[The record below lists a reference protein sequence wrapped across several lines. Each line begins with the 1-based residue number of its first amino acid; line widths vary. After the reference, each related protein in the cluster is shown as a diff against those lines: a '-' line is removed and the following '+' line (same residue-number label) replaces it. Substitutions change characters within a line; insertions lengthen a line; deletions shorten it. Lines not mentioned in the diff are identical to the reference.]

1 MNRKGNGMQVYFDT
15 SLWLSKK
22 GRPCKV
28 RQDTDAVFTEGGLT
42 RCVPTVYCFKQ
53 GIVFDILTVVEEKEI
68 AEYFEKYKGLEKKA
82 DSLSDTQVQQIMQE
96 NPYQN
101 VALKGIWLNG
111 EKEQD
116 ISFSSTGYLPLV
128 REKESRSMIRLIRE
142 AYSDYLGEA
151 ACFFCQRVCVK
162 TKQDFTVCKLNSI
175 RLEVDR
181 KHKIYVLD
189 EETSAAPGEEGCMQ
203 FIHPLTHI
211 RHRVYIYDAKKLD
224 APGVFD
230 GRLEYSLA
238 TAEIVPGLGKDEQ
251 LKFGS
256 SISCTASDKKKG
268 AVSIVGGQSS
278 GPVSVFFA
286 GRKTEQKSRYGG
298 DMQPCFSKPYWKDER
313 DSMSGKF
320 CLTGLECLV
329 EEEQIIDMFPDE
341 QPGGQERRGG
351 RV

>member
-1 MNRKGNGMQVYFDT
+1 MSPQYTALNR
-15 SLWLSKK
+15 
-22 GRPCKV
+22 
-28 RQDTDAVFTEGGLT
+28 GLFLT
-42 RCVPTVYCFKQ
+42 FS
-53 GIVFDILTVVEEKEI
+53 TVVEETDMVLVNI
-68 AEYFEKYKGLEKKA
+68 FEKYKGWEKIA
-82 DSLSDTQVQQIMQE
+82 DSLSDTQVQKIMQE

-101 VALKGIWLNG
+101 VAIKGIWLNG

-116 ISFSSTGYLPLV
+116 ISFCSTGYLPLV
-128 REKESRSMIRLIRE
+128 REEKSRSMIRVIRE
-142 AYSDYLGEA
+142 AYSDYLAEG

-162 TKQDFTVCKLNSI
+162 TKQDFTACTLSSI

-203 FIHPLTHI
+203 SIHPLTHV

-238 TAEIVPGLGKDEQ
+238 TAEIVPGLRKDEQ
-251 LKFGS
+251 LKFGAS
-256 SISCTASDKKKG
+256 MSCMASGKKKG
-268 AVSIVGGQSS
+268 AVSIVGGQS

-298 DMQPCFSKPYWKDER
+298 DMQPCFSKPYWKKR
-313 DSMSGKF
+313 NGNPCPVSSA
-320 CLTGLECLV
+320 
-329 EEEQIIDMFPDE
+329 
-341 QPGGQERRGG
+341 
-351 RV
+351 